1 MKKNWDWYYRDM
13 MAVLTYKGE
22 DYWFFVPYNRNGH
35 ASTTKGCM
43 EMATLVAHALNK
55 SKL

>member
-22 DYWFFVPYNRNGH
+22 DYWFCRLAREAGFEVWIDLTVKVLHIGDH
-35 ASTTKGCM
+35 
-43 EMATLVAHALNK
+43 LF
-55 SKL
+55 